1 VRPASSL
8 ARPRDSSLT
17 LRMTRGTSFGGASRH
32 VIYLGVAVELG
43 VRSRK
48 IIDSVSQ
55 RRVYRDVFEIGI
67 VAFAFLLY
75 FLVRGSVVDRD
86 AEALGNALDVI
97 RVERQLGFFWEP
109 QLNEAVL
116 DYGALIQFFNAVYF
130 WMDFPLIVALALWMY
145 FFGHRHEYTIARDAL
160 LASGAIALVV
170 YHLFPVAPPRLLPPE
185 YAFIDTLDQYT
196 HISYQAQSLQPF
208 VNPYAAMP
216 SLHYGWAVLVGGV
229 LFWTTKNVW
238 LRALAVS
245 LPIGQF
251 TAILFTANHYILD
264 AMGGLVVALMGLL
277 IALALQGWGY
287 PMLRRAIERRSGAGD
302 AANAASP

>member
-1 VRPASSL
+1 MAL
-8 ARPRDSSLT
+8 
-17 LRMTRGTSFGGASRH
+17 
-32 VIYLGVAVELG
+32 ELG
-43 VRSRK
+43 VRSRR
-48 IIDSVSQ
+48 IIDAVSR

-67 VAFAFLLY
+67 VAVAFLLY

-86 AEALGNALDVI
+86 DEALRNALDVI
-97 RVERQLGFFWEP
+97 RVEKALGFFWEP
-109 QLNEAVL
+109 QLNEAVIG
-116 DYGALIQFFNAVYF
+116 YGALIQFFNAVYF
-130 WMDFPLIVALALWMY
+130 WMDFPLIVVLALWMY

-170 YHLFPVAPPRLLPPE
+170 YHLYPVTPPRLLPPE
-185 YAFIDTLDQYT
+185 YAFVDTLDQYT

-229 LFWTTKNVW
+229 LFWTTRNVW

-251 TAILFTANHYILD
+251 TSILFTANHYILD

-277 IALALQGWGY
+277 IALALQRWAY
-287 PMLRRAIERRSGAGD
+287 PGLRRAVRRVEAGGEPAP
-302 AANAASP
+302 AARNARSTKTRG